1 MKSASMNLIC
11 RILVCTLMTLSFQSS
26 HAGMILNDQAPAT
39 TIVDTDRTVVVNMLN
54 RANTAS
60 QLQSLGVDHK
70 TALDRVAAM
79 TDEEVHS
86 LAGQVN
92 ALPAGGDG
100 LIALILVVFFV
111 WYFAFR
117 R

>member
-1 MKSASMNLIC
+1 MKSASMNLIS
-11 RILVCTLMTLSFQSS
+11 RILVCTLMVLSFQTS
-26 HAGMILNDQAPAT
+26 HAGMILNNQSPAMT
-39 TIVDTDRTVVVNMLN
+39 SVDTDRSTVIQLLS
-54 RANTAS
+54 RADTAS
-60 QLQSLGVDHK
+60 QLQSLGVDQK
-70 TALDRVAAM
+70 NALDRVAAM

-86 LAGQVN
+86 LADQVN

-100 LIALILVVFFV
+100 LVALILVVFFV